1 MNDVR
6 KSDPSSQQN
15 YLLLGSPVSVN
26 LEKMLRFLPKDQLW
40 RLQVAST
47 KDPELWTKEWSDK
60 GELVEVKSRQLGGIE
75 RRWFKRRQA

>member
-6 KSDPSSQQN
+6 ESDPSSQQN
-15 YLLLGSPVSVN
+15 YLLLGSPVTIS
-26 LEKMLRFLPKDQLW
+26 LEEMLCFLPKDQLW

-47 KDPELWTKEWSDK
+47 KDPELWAKEWSDE

-75 RRWFKRRQA
+75 RRGLKRRQA